1 LHNLLGWLSSHPKY
15 YDSINKLSGHGG
27 SIMKSEYH
35 IGVWDVQFYLIDKE
49 GNPKKDDNGNVI
61 VYELPKA
68 DWGHLADICE
78 VDELEEVGVKE
89 K

>member
-1 LHNLLGWLSSHPKY
+1 MSNQKLLQ
-15 YDSINKLSGHGG
+15 N
-27 SIMKSEYH
+27 EYH

-78 VDELEEVGVKE
+78 VDELEEVGVK
-89 K
+89 KL